1 MELKTRKRLSILIL
15 VIGMPA
21 YVVAAVSL
29 MNWLDGRFGRQ
40 PIWIE
45 LLIYVALGVLWALPF
60 KRVRKLDSFE
70 PFASSAVARAFLSLP
85 GSIVFRRS
93 QASHSFSSDS
103 RRTSN
108 DRLRNLCL
116 AASSISSRALSPV

>member
-45 LLIYVALGVLWALPF
+45 LLIYGALGVLWALPF
-60 KRVRKLDSFE
+60 KRV
-70 PFASSAVARAFLSLP
+70 
-85 GSIVFRRS
+85 
-93 QASHSFSSDS
+93 FSG
-103 RRTSN
+103 
-108 DRLRNLCL
+108 
-116 AASSISSRALSPV
+116 VGKG

>member
-21 YVVAAVSL
+21 YVVAAGSL

-60 KRVRKLDSFE
+60 KRV
-70 PFASSAVARAFLSLP
+70 
-85 GSIVFRRS
+85 
-93 QASHSFSSDS
+93 FSG
-103 RRTSN
+103 
-108 DRLRNLCL
+108 
-116 AASSISSRALSPV
+116 VGKG

>member
-15 VIGMPA
+15 VIGMPV

-60 KRVRKLDSFE
+60 KRV
-70 PFASSAVARAFLSLP
+70 
-85 GSIVFRRS
+85 
-93 QASHSFSSDS
+93 FSG
-103 RRTSN
+103 
-108 DRLRNLCL
+108 
-116 AASSISSRALSPV
+116 VGKG

>member
-45 LLIYVALGVLWALPF
+45 LLIYVGLGVLWALPF
-60 KRVRKLDSFE
+60 KRV
-70 PFASSAVARAFLSLP
+70 
-85 GSIVFRRS
+85 
-93 QASHSFSSDS
+93 FSG
-103 RRTSN
+103 
-108 DRLRNLCL
+108 
-116 AASSISSRALSPV
+116 VGKG